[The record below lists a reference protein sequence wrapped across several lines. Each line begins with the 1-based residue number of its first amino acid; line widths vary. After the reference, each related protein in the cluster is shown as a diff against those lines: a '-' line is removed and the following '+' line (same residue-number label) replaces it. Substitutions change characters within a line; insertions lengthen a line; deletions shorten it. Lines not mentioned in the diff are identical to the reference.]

1 MWSMP
6 QKYLRIV
13 AVLIAICAVLGFV
26 LGVRGTPEKGRLP
39 GESRPGEAVGG
50 PELQAS
56 EYQALPTDA
65 PPRPASTPK
74 PDLSKKVEVA
84 PEPPDPLDIV
94 VESAKPVTSAPK
106 PAPSTSPPGED
117 RVGDLIDGITPQ
129 PAPATQPP
137 F

>member
-39 GESRPGEAVGG
+39 GESRPGEAVSGT
-50 PELQAS
+50 ELQAS

-65 PPRPASTPK
+65 PPRPVATPK
-74 PDLSKKVEVA
+74 ADLSKKVEEA
-84 PEPPDPLDIV
+84 PEPPDPLEIV
-94 VESAKPVTSAPK
+94 ADAAKPATPPAK
-106 PAPSTSPPGED
+106 AAPSGPSSGED
-117 RVGDLIDGITPQ
+117 KVGDLIDGLTPQ
-129 PAPATQPP
+129 PAPAVQPP

>member
-13 AVLIAICAVLGFV
+13 AVLIATCAVLGFV
-26 LGVRGTPEKGRLP
+26 LGVRGAPEKGRLP

-65 PPRPASTPK
+65 PPRPVATPK
-74 PDLSKKVEVA
+74 ADLSKKVEEA
-84 PEPPDPLDIV
+84 PEPPDPLEIV
-94 VESAKPVTSAPK
+94 EESAKPAAPPV
-106 PAPSTSPPGED
+106 PAGPTGSED

-129 PAPATQPP
+129 PAPAVQPP

>member
-65 PPRPASTPK
+65 PPRPVAAPK
-74 PDLSKKVEVA
+74 PDLSKKVEEA
-84 PEPPDPLDIV
+84 PEPPDPLEIV
-94 VESAKPVTSAPK
+94 AESAKPATPAPK
-106 PAPSTSPPGED
+106 PVPSTSPAGED